1 MEVVSAAFGG
11 VNVPG
16 VIYSCFL
23 KYLELRLRKNVYLE
37 ATYASI
43 ALEVALNKTVF
54 LVVSLLL
61 LNN

>member
-23 KYLELRLRKNVYLE
+23 KFLELRLRKNMYLE

-43 ALEVALNKTVF
+43 ALEVALKKQYF
-54 LVVSLLL
+54 
-61 LNN
+61 

>member
-23 KYLELRLRKNVYLE
+23 KYLELRLRKNLYLE

-43 ALEVALNKTVF
+43 ALEVAL
-54 LVVSLLL
+54 SLLL

>member
-23 KYLELRLRKNVYLE
+23 KYLELRKNLYLE
-37 ATYASI
+37 ATYATI
-43 ALEVALNKTVF
+43 ALEVAL
-54 LVVSLLL
+54 SLLL